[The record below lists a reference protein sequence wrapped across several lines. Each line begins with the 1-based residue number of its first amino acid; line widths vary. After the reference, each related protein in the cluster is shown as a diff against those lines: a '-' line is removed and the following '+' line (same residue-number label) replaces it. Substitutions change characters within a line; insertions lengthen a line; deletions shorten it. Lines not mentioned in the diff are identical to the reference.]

1 MRRVVVL
8 AKRDSE
14 NDLDLIL
21 SSKNLEGLDAAGESR
36 MEEAVV
42 AIRSGAAVL
51 VLYFVSMDSSKEK
64 RVTYVGVAE
73 LLTASVESGSTVTG
87 ETENILRG
95 DDVLNNR
102 HHDVLEVGGLV
113 GVVL

>member
-51 VLYFVSMDSSKEK
+51 VYILSAWTAAK
-64 RVTYVGVAE
+64 RRE
-73 LLTASVESGSTVTG
+73 
-87 ETENILRG
+87 
-95 DDVLNNR
+95 
-102 HHDVLEVGGLV
+102 
-113 GVVL
+113 

>member
-1 MRRVVVL
+1 M
-8 AKRDSE
+8 
-14 NDLDLIL
+14 
-21 SSKNLEGLDAAGESR
+21 
-36 MEEAVV
+36 
-42 AIRSGAAVL
+42 
-51 VLYFVSMDSSKEK
+51 
-64 RVTYVGVAE
+64 TYVGVAE